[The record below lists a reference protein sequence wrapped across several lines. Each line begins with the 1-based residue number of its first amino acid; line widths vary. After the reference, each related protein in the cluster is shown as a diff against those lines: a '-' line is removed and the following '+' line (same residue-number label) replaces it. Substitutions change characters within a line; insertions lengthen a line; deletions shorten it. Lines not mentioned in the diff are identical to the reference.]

1 MVLFVMLDKVFL
13 TFESVVEI
21 LVNAIEQYFYYAAV
35 FCAVQVV
42 FKRSSVC

>member
-1 MVLFVMLDKVFL
+1 MVLFVMLDKIFL

-21 LVNAIEQYFYYAAV
+21 LVNAIEQYFSYAAGC
-35 FCAVQVV
+35 CAVQVV